1 MTENPLLDQKNILG
15 ARSYNK
21 LGILL
26 MKRKTEPS
34 TPPGCGKGNQQIYM
48 GMHGTADIPYFS
60 ASIIQNM
67 KDRIEAWKAQYQ

>member
-1 MTENPLLDQKNILG
+1 VH
-15 ARSYNK
+15 NK

-34 TPPGCGKGNQQIYM
+34 TPPGCASTGSMYM

-67 KDRIEAWKAQYQ
+67 KDRINAWKAKYQ